1 MNSKSLLLAC
11 FFSLVSCFLFLDS
24 LHANPQTLTI
34 KSKEKKA
41 QESLAVKESQKI
53 SLSNIE
59 DPEARAAIK
68 ALFDALGL
76 PYQK

>member
-1 MNSKSLLLAC
+1 MKQFLFLTCYLLLASC
-11 FFSLVSCFLFLDS
+11 YLFSSTLY
-24 LHANPQTLTI
+24 ANPQTLTI
-34 KSKEKKA
+34 KSKEKRA